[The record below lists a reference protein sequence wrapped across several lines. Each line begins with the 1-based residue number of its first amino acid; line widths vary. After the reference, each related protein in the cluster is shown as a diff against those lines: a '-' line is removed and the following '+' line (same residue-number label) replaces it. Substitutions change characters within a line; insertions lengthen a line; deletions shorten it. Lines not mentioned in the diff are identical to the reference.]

1 MYYSLYIF
9 NRVETNCS
17 LSNFLHIQMM
27 IEQLRLRLHCNG
39 YIFCFVRETLP
50 SKCKQLP
57 PPPFYGA
64 NIADLIWK
72 SEQTIPVSE
81 VRIASCCLLDAIL
94 NHELNR
100 KLLRFRCYIA
110 MRALQKPIPGTTR
123 QHAPLGLGRAEH
135 RTSASMQRLIGL
147 HDFICKHKPYIRYG
161 FCVAPQ
167 AIWYSVNI

>member
-100 KLLRFRCYIA
+100 KLLRFGCYIA
-110 MRALQKPIPGTTR
+110 MRALQKPIRYNTSTRTTWSWKSG
-123 QHAPLGLGRAEH
+123 APHQRFDAEIDWI
-135 RTSASMQRLIGL
+135 TWFYM
-147 HDFICKHKPYIRYG
+147 
-161 FCVAPQ
+161 
-167 AIWYSVNI
+167 